1 MEQKSKEVYFDK
13 LPDSFVKKTIGKE
26 NGSLEKCYLLE
37 DIFENPMVF
46 KKLPGMD
53 KYKDSYKFL
62 ASHSSDTFI
71 FPKTLVYLKNPII
84 NSDMT
89 HEEQYSFFG
98 YLMEYINGITLK
110 HLGRDVSINEFIEAL
125 KVVEL
130 AIKYDISANYMEL
143 CDMNPKNVIFTPDKK
158 LKIID
163 TDLYEPT
170 DEDDIGYLYRHNL
183 REFNNDI
190 FSYIFP
196 YSWSFENNFLGLN
209 DVIKST
215 IFGDIKA
222 HEMLETFQEKLSNY
236 QGEQINT
243 LSELDKSL
251 ALVKK
256 R

>member
-1 MEQKSKEVYFDK
+1 MEKMMKEVYFDK

-26 NGSLEKCYLLE
+26 NGSLERCYLLE

-53 KYKDSYKFL
+53 KYRDSYKFL
-62 ASHSSDTFI
+62 AAHSSDTFI
-71 FPKTLVYLKNPII
+71 FPKTLVYLKNSMISE
-84 NSDMT
+84 NY
-89 HEEQYSFFG
+89 YSFFG
-98 YLMEYINGITLK
+98 YLMEYINGVTLK
-110 HLGRDVSINEFIEAL
+110 HLGRDVLINEFIEAL
-125 KVVEL
+125 KLVEV
-130 AIKYDISANYMEL
+130 AIKYDISANYMKL
-143 CDMNPKNVIFTPDKK
+143 CDMNPKNIIFTPDKK

-170 DEDDIGYLYRHNL
+170 EEDDIGYIYRHNL

-196 YSWSFENNFLGLN
+196 FSWSFENNFLGLN

-215 IFGDIKA
+215 VFGDIKA
-222 HEMLETFQEKLSNY
+222 HEMLETFQKKLSNY
-236 QGEQINT
+236 QGERINT
-243 LSELDKSL
+243 LLDLDKSL